1 MTNRFNTLLLALG
14 LTLALPALADDTG
27 AMGNMDMK
35 SAPTA
40 KTAHGVGVITAID
53 TGAGTVTLS
62 HQPIKELHWPAMTM
76 GFKVAKPELL
86 AGLAV
91 GAKVKFD
98 LQGSGMNQ
106 VVTAISASK

>member
-1 MTNRFNTLLLALG
+1 MTNHFNTFLLAVG
-14 LTLALPALADDTG
+14 LSLALPALADDMG

-35 SAPTA
+35 SAPAA

-53 TGAGTVTLS
+53 TGTGTVTLS

-76 GFKVAKPELL
+76 GFKVAKLELL

-91 GAKVKFD
+91 GSQVHFE

-106 VVTAISASK
+106 VVTAISANK